1 MPNEVPES
9 EAPANPPLGFDAAHE
24 VLKKEL
30 AAADR
35 GSTRVGGRL
44 GWFSV
49 GRISGVYLLILMIG
63 IFSILLPSVFPTV
76 ITLQTILSSQAVT
89 GVAAVGLVFVLV
101 AGAFDLSI
109 GYTMALV
116 GIVIAKLFASGMNWG
131 LAIVIGLVLAC
142 GIGAVNGLFVEVIG
156 IDSFIATLAMGA
168 IVDAIAIGISG
179 DTQIVGF
186 PQSFLNLMTLTPA
199 GIPIDFIF
207 LVALSLISWY
217 VLART
222 AYGRRLYAVGFSR
235 EAARLA
241 GVATRRSG
249 FIAFVITALFAGI
262 AGVVLL
268 GVVDVASPD
277 IGSSYLIPV
286 FAAALLGATQIQ
298 PGRPNVWGAL
308 IAAYLL
314 ATGTTGLQLAGAS
327 AWAADVFNG
336 VALLFAVGLGVFQ
349 GKLALWRRVRA
360 RTSRVATLNRTPQ
373 P

>member
-1 MPNEVPES
+1 MNSDNPGRG
-9 EAPANPPLGFDAAHE
+9 EANLVQTSFEADHDFLSKEMDVLEGRALTRSRLGF
-24 VLKKEL
+24 
-30 AAADR
+30 
-35 GSTRVGGRL
+35 
-44 GWFSV
+44 FSI
-49 GRISGVYLLILMIG
+49 GRISGVYLLILMIA
-63 IFSILLPSVFPTV
+63 IFSIWLPSVFPTV

-109 GYTMALV
+109 GYTMALT
-116 GIVIAKLFASGMNWG
+116 GIVVAKLFATGMNWG
-131 LAIVIGLVLAC
+131 LAIIIGLLLSC
-142 GIGAVNGLFVEVIG
+142 GIGAINGIFVEVIG

-168 IVDAIAIGISG
+168 ILDAIAIGISG

-186 PQSFLNLMTLTPA
+186 PQSFLNFMTRMPA
-199 GIPIDFIF
+199 GVPIDFLF
-207 LVALSLISWY
+207 LLALSIASWY
-217 VLART
+217 ILART
-222 AYGRRLYAVGFSR
+222 SYGRRLYAVGFNR

-241 GVATRRSG
+241 GVAVKRSG
-249 FIAFVITALFAGI
+249 FIAFVLTALFAGI

-277 IGSSYLIPV
+277 NGSSYLIPV

-349 GKLALWRRVRA
+349 GRIALWRKVRA
-360 RTSRVATLNRTPQ
+360 RSARVTANQ
-373 P
+373 PEIAS

>member
-1 MPNEVPES
+1 MDSDAPKSDVEPTSATMSVSTPE
-9 EAPANPPLGFDAAHE
+9 EM
-24 VLKKEL
+24 LKDLERSNRRP
-30 AAADR
+30 R
-35 GSTRVGGRL
+35 GSGPFAWL
-44 GWFSV
+44 SV
-49 GRISGVYLLILMIG
+49 GRISGVYMMILLIIV
-63 IFSILLPSVFPTV
+63 FSIWLPGVFPRV

-89 GVAAVGLVFVLV
+89 GIAAVGLVFVLV

-116 GIVIAKLFASGMNWG
+116 GIVIAKLFQSGIGWG
-131 LAIVIGLVLAC
+131 FAIVIGLALAC
-142 GIGAVNGLFVEVIG
+142 CIGAVNGIFVELIG

-168 IVDAIAIGISG
+168 ILDAIAVGISG
-179 DTQIVGF
+179 DTEIVGF
-186 PQSFLNLMTLTPA
+186 PQSFLTLMARSPL

-207 LVALSLISWY
+207 LVVLSLISWY
-217 VLART
+217 ILART
-222 AYGRRLYAVGFSR
+222 SYGRRLYAVGFSR

-249 FIAFVITALFAGI
+249 FIAFVLTALFAGI
-262 AGVVLL
+262 AGIVLL

-349 GKLALWRRVRA
+349 GRLALWRRVRA
-360 RTSRVATLNRTPQ
+360 RSARVASQKSATK
-373 P
+373 

>member
-1 MPNEVPES
+1 MANDAPDNGSGGLVQSSLHAEHEALAKEMAAS
-9 EAPANPPLGFDAAHE
+9 E
-24 VLKKEL
+24 K
-30 AAADR
+30 R
-35 GSTRVGGRL
+35 SGGRL
-44 GWFSV
+44 GWFSI
-49 GRISGVYLLILMIG
+49 GRVSGVYMLLLMIL
-63 IFSILLPSVFPTV
+63 IFSFRLPNVFPTV

-101 AGAFDLSI
+101 AGSFDLSI
-109 GYTMALV
+109 GYNMALV
-116 GIVIAKLFASGMNWG
+116 GIVVAKLFATGMNWG
-131 LAIVIGLVLAC
+131 VAILLGLLLSC

-168 IVDAIAIGISG
+168 ILDAIAIGISG

-186 PQSFLNLMTLTPA
+186 PQSFLNLMTKTPA
-199 GIPIDFIF
+199 GIPIDFLF
-207 LVALSLISWY
+207 LVALSVASWY

-222 AYGRRLYAVGFSR
+222 SYGRRLYAVGFNR

-241 GVATRRSG
+241 GVAVRRSG
-249 FIAFVITALFAGI
+249 FIAFVATALFAGI
-262 AGVVLL
+262 AGIVLL

-277 IGSSYLIPV
+277 NGSSYLIPV

-314 ATGTTGLQLAGAS
+314 ATGTTGLQLVGAS

-360 RTSRVATLNRTPQ
+360 RSGRVAMSKSPAS